1 MAITKKKRGYG
12 LELKTIDGK
21 SGTYLF
27 FRAKNGDY
35 HAFLEVEAKDAAREC
50 GAQSEGTTQQMC
62 KEVWDNN

>member
-1 MAITKKKRGYG
+1 MTITKKKRGYG
-12 LELKTIDGK
+12 LEVKTIGGK

-27 FRAKNGDY
+27 FRTKNGDY

-50 GAQSEGTTQQMC
+50 GAQSEGTTHQMC